1 MKKLYKKMQC
11 GIKLS
16 FLVIVL
22 FALSESCT
30 IRREY
35 VAPVAQIIDP
45 TDVNGLTRILVYY
58 QGGIN
63 TAPPTSVRRVVGT
76 PPTSSPAATGVPI
89 ISNLNGRLTSS
100 NGSTAIL
107 TFNYRNASN
116 GLAGVYV
123 QVAGADSYADI
134 PYVTSAS
141 SGSGNLQLNVSIP
154 ANVGRGEFRISLCVY
169 DAARKVSNVLSTT
182 IEVLRLGTGALQI
195 SLSWGTDTDQ
205 DLHVI
210 DPFGEEIYFSNE
222 TSSSG
227 GFLDRDDTDG
237 FGPENVYWENAPDGT
252 YIVEIHD
259 YEETSTPNPFVVTVT
274 SPNRSK
280 RFSGE
285 TRLGNRVK
293 VVEIVK
299 RGSSYSF

>member
-1 MKKLYKKMQC
+1 M
-11 GIKLS
+11 KLS
-16 FLVIVL
+16 FLVAIL
-22 FALSESCT
+22 LLLSESCT

-35 VAPVAQIIDP
+35 VVPVAQTIDP

-63 TAPPTSVRRVVGT
+63 TPPPTSVRRVVGT
-76 PPTSSPAATGVPI
+76 PPTPSPAGTGVPI

-107 TFNYRNASN
+107 TFNYRNATN

-123 QVAGADSYADI
+123 QVAGADSYADV
-134 PYVTSAS
+134 PYVTNAS

-154 ANVGRGEFRISLCVY
+154 SNVGRGEFRVSLCVY
-169 DAARKVSNVLSTT
+169 DATGKISNVLSTT

-195 SLSWGTDTDQ
+195 SLSWGTATDQ

-210 DPFGEEIYFSNE
+210 DPFGEEIYFDDK

-227 GFLDRDDTDG
+227 GFLDRDDTNG
-237 FGPENVYWENAPDGT
+237 FGPENVYWENAPDGK
-252 YIVEIHD
+252 YIVEVND
-259 YEETSTPNPFVVTVT
+259 YENTSTPNPFVVTVT

-280 RFSGE
+280 RYNGE
-285 TRLGNRVK
+285 TRQGNRVR

-299 RGSSYSF
+299 NGSSYTY

>member
-1 MKKLYKKMQC
+1 MKKIYQL
-11 GIKLS
+11 IVSTLKLS
-16 FLVIVL
+16 FLVTIVFL
-22 FALSESCT
+22 LSESCT
-30 IRREY
+30 IRHEY
-35 VAPVAQIIDP
+35 VVPVAQIIDP

-63 TAPPTSVRRVVGT
+63 TTPPTSVRRVNGT
-76 PPTSSPAATGVPI
+76 PPTSSPAGTGVPI
-89 ISNLNGRLTSS
+89 ISNLSGRFTSS

-107 TFNYRNASN
+107 SFNYRNANN

-123 QVAGADSYADI
+123 QVAGADSYADV
-134 PYVTSAS
+134 PYVTNAS

-154 ANVGRGEFRISLCVY
+154 ANVGKGEFRVSLCVY
-169 DAARKVSNVLSTT
+169 DAAGKISNVLSTT

-195 SLSWGTDTDQ
+195 SLSWGTATDQ

-210 DPFGEEIYFSNE
+210 DPFGEEIYFADE

-227 GFLDRDDTDG
+227 GFLDRDDTNG
-237 FGPENVYWENAPDGT
+237 FGPENVYWQNAPDGK
-252 YIVEIHD
+252 YIVEVHD
-259 YEETSTPNPFVVTVT
+259 YDNTSTPNPFVITVT

-285 TRLGNRVK
+285 TRQGSQVK
-293 VVEIVK
+293 VLEIVK
-299 RGSSYSF
+299 NGSSYTF